1 MNEQIVNF
9 KITRLAAQ
17 VDESVPFEWQGKEF
31 DSGPLTVELDE
42 NAPATANQGVL
53 NYSERRAR
61 AEFYLRLRF
70 PELVNTLED
79 LGVDPELIRPVSA
92 ILRSEGEILDDHS
105 FALSGWCDLASHALF
120 PSEETKACVLRG
132 R

>member
-9 KITRLAAQ
+9 KITSLAAQ
-17 VDESVPFEWQGKEF
+17 VDERVPFEWQGKEF

-42 NAPATANQGVL
+42 NASPSANQGVL

-61 AEFYLRLRF
+61 AEFHLRLRF
-70 PELVNTLED
+70 PELANTLEA

-92 ILRSEGEILDDHS
+92 VLRSEGDILDDHS
-105 FALSGWCDLASHALF
+105 FALSGQCDLASHALF
-120 PSEETKACVLRG
+120 PSEETRACVLRG

>member
-105 FALSGWCDLASHALF
+105 FALSGRCDLASHALF

>member
-1 MNEQIVNF
+1 MNEQIVNL
-9 KITRLAAQ
+9 KITSLRAQ

-42 NAPATANQGVL
+42 NAPDSANQGVL

-61 AEFYLRLRF
+61 AEFHLRLRF
-70 PELVNTLED
+70 PELAKPLEA

-92 ILRSEGEILDDHS
+92 VLRSEGDILDDHS
-105 FALSGWCDLASHALF
+105 FALSGQCDLAAHPLF
-120 PSEETKACVLRG
+120 RAEETKASILPG